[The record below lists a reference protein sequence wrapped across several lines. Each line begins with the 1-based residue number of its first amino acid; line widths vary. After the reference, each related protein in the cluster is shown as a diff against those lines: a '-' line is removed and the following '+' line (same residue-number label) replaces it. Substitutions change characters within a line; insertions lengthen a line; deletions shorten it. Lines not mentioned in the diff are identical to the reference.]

1 MFSIGRKHSLE
12 EGEEVSK
19 EATKEINHDDLE
31 DESQFTSLNRS
42 LWCAIFDEMV
52 VYDLEDELEIT
63 SLSTS
68 LRCTIFEEMV
78 VENQLATKSI
88 VHPRPPLRS
97 NFYFQIII
105 IIWV

>member
-1 MFSIGRKHSLE
+1 MTR
-12 EGEEVSK
+12 
-19 EATKEINHDDLE
+19 N
-31 DESQFTSLNRS
+31 
-42 LWCAIFDEMV
+42 IFIQV
-52 VYDLEDELEIT
+52 EDELEIT

-88 VHPRPPLRS
+88 VPPPTLRP

-105 IIWV
+105 II